1 MRVSDQGTV
10 FFDTA
15 QLTQAERTVL
25 AHDPDFQQ
33 TARTRANEW
42 AEKLVQAVKAVT
54 DADDGIRMA
63 LDAAVLDSD
72 PIDGTFNGFNR
83 SPQDS
88 PYPSLEETGKA
99 ADMPKDPRTSPPG
112 GRASTRSPAASCW
125 RRRATCPEARRRTDE
140 ARPFRAS
147 PPAGL
152 GRHSHRR
159 ADAWRLY
166 VRPLGPR
173 HTHGSPH
180 RKSSRAC
187 GRQVRV
193 RPASATQG
201 GAISRASR
209 STSARSRRIAC
220 GST

>member
-10 FFDTA
+10 VFDTA

-88 PYPSLEETGKA
+88 PYPSLEEAGKA
-99 ADMPKDPRTSPPG
+99 ADMPKDRKDVPAWWQSLDPV
-112 GRASTRSPAASCW
+112 TRGILLE
-125 RRRATCPEARRRTDE
+125 EARRRTDE